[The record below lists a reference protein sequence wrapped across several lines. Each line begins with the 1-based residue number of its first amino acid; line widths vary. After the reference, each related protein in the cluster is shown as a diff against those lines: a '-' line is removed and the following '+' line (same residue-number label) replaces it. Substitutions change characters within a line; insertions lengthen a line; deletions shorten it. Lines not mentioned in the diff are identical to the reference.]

1 MLRENVPTNDSKS
14 LLMSSFE
21 SFAPACDDQQMR
33 TMQNQIT
40 VSKFAPAALAAKE
53 PSCSWWERNE
63 DDDDALLLM
72 LSLLL
77 LLLMGT
83 LPMSLI
89 MRRVFALTNGGD
101 RE

>member
-1 MLRENVPTNDSKS
+1 
-14 LLMSSFE
+14 
-21 SFAPACDDQQMR
+21 MR
-33 TMQNQIT
+33 AMQNQIT
-40 VSKFAPAALAAKE
+40 VRKFAPAALAAKE

-89 MRRVFALTNGGD
+89 MRRVFALIVEIKKAMRDANNSV
-101 RE
+101 

>member
-1 MLRENVPTNDSKS
+1 MCGVEP
-14 LLMSSFE
+14 
-21 SFAPACDDQQMR
+21 AP
-33 TMQNQIT
+33 
-40 VSKFAPAALAAKE
+40 LAVIG
-53 PSCSWWERNE
+53 PSCSSWERKA

-89 MRRVFALTNGGD
+89 MRRVFALIVEIKKAMRDANNSV
-101 RE
+101 

>member
-1 MLRENVPTNDSKS
+1 
-14 LLMSSFE
+14 
-21 SFAPACDDQQMR
+21 MR
-33 TMQNQIT
+33 AMQNQIT
-40 VSKFAPAALAAKE
+40 VCKFAPAALAAKE

-77 LLLMGT
+77 LLLLMGT